1 MGLGIQVFDA
11 SGNLLIDVTTR
22 MSRVINTQAIAA
34 GSTGSL
40 AVPNSTQ
47 GSIWWA
53 ILPNGG
59 SRYVPLISLSGNT
72 LSWSPNGS
80 YPGGPADALLIYGLY

>member
-1 MGLGIQVFDA
+1 MGVGIQVFDA

-22 MSRVINTQAIAA
+22 LSRVIGTQPIAA

-40 AVPNSTQ
+40 AVPNSGQ
-47 GSIWWA
+47 GRIWWA
-53 ILPNGG
+53 ILPGGG
-59 SRYVPLISLSGNT
+59 SRYVPLVSLSGNT

-80 YPGGPADALLIYGLY
+80 YPGTVTDALLIYGLY